1 MNGETETPEF
11 KQAEEVKVNANVG
24 VVYTLADSGQRE
36 VFESGAVRDVRTGKG
51 RFDLITP
58 IGLRRLAAVYERGA
72 GKYAPRNWE
81 AGIPVSRCLDS
92 ALRHVVQY
100 LAGENT
106 EDHLAQ
112 AAWNLFAAMHFEE
125 VRPELVDIPT
135 RAGS

>member
-11 KQAEEVKVNANVG
+11 KQAEEVKVNANVQ
-24 VVYTLADSGQRE
+24 VVYTLADSGRRE
-36 VFESGAVRDVRTGKG
+36 VFESGAIRDVRTGKG
-51 RFDLITP
+51 RFDLMSP
-58 IGLRRLAAVYERGA
+58 FALRRLAAIYEKGA
-72 GKYAPRNWE
+72 VKYAPRNWE

-92 ALRHVVQY
+92 ALRHLIQY

-135 RAGS
+135 RSKP